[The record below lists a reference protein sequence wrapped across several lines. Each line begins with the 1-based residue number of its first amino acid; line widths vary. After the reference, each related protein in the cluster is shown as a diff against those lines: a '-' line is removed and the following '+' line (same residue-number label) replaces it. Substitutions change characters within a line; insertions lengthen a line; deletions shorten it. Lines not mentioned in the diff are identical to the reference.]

1 LHYTNAEFAVSSRT
15 DRTYRRDDMPKD
27 PTKNVDRYKIRGG
40 VINEYEYHEN
50 QEALGQVEPRGDGKL
65 IPGTPPEEKPQKGT
79 KGTKTKKAATSAN
92 TKNAAKTKKAGKT
105 KKAAKKAAKKATGNT
120 TRGASA
126 KKLAARKA
134 AKK

>member
-1 LHYTNAEFAVSSRT
+1 
-15 DRTYRRDDMPKD
+15 MPKD

-40 VINEYEYHEN
+40 QLNEFEYTEN
-50 QEALGQVEPRGDGKL
+50 QGALADQKPKSQAKL
-65 IPGTPPEEKPQKGT
+65 IPGTPPEERAGRDPQV
-79 KGTKTKKAATSAN
+79 
-92 TKNAAKTKKAGKT
+92 AAKTTAKKKAT
-105 KKAAKKAAKKATGNT
+105 KAAKATKKVA

>member
-1 LHYTNAEFAVSSRT
+1 
-15 DRTYRRDDMPKD
+15 MPKD

-50 QEALGQVEPRGDGKL
+50 QQATKVTE
-65 IPGTPPEEKPQKGT
+65 PQKGT
-79 KGTKTKKAATSAN
+79 KTTATTATS
-92 TKNAAKTKKAGKT
+92 
-105 KKAAKKAAKKATGNT
+105 KKAAKKATKNT
-120 TRGASA
+120 TRGVSA

>member
-1 LHYTNAEFAVSSRT
+1 
-15 DRTYRRDDMPKD
+15 MPKD

-50 QEALGQVEPRGDGKL
+50 QQALGQNEPKGDGKL

-79 KGTKTKKAATSAN
+79 KSTKTKKAATSAKKAAKP
-92 TKNAAKTKKAGKT
+92 KNAAKTKE
-105 KKAAKKAAKKATGNT
+105 AAKKATKNT

-134 AKK
+134 EQK

>member
-1 LHYTNAEFAVSSRT
+1 
-15 DRTYRRDDMPKD
+15 MPKD

-50 QEALGQVEPRGDGKL
+50 QEAVAQNEARGDGKL
-65 IPGTPPEEKPQKGT
+65 IPGTPPEQQESSKIQPPKGIKST
-79 KGTKTKKAATSAN
+79 NTKT
-92 TKNAAKTKKAGKT
+92 AAKRV
-105 KKAAKKAAKKATGNT
+105 AKQPV
-120 TRGASA
+120 RGATA